1 MNDNHDHREPGDEHD
16 DDEEHTSR
24 FMRAADRVSYAMGTW
39 QNIVVWIILVGTW
52 FALGP
57 YLAHHSVL
65 PAWFTSNNFN
75 YPLNTVTTI
84 AELYIGFLVGASTNR
99 TERNNRNQ
107 ADRMEALEKL
117 IDKELKRTRGH
128 RQRARDRGGGQGTG
142 PAVGAHACRRRAP
155 RRGNVAGP
163 GRRDLMSPFGP
174 SRSWAFNGAAAEI
187 ASTSAR

>member
-1 MNDNHDHREPGDEHD
+1 MSEHDEHDKHD
-16 DDEEHTSR
+16 DDEPPTNR
-24 FMRAADRVSYAMGTW
+24 FVRVADRVSYAMGTW

-75 YPLNTVTTI
+75 FPLNTVTTI

-99 TERNNRNQ
+99 TERNNRKQ

-117 IDKELKRTRGH
+117 IHQELKRNTAITDNAQAIAEQVKAQVPLLER
-128 RQRARDRGGGQGTG
+128 T
-142 PAVGAHACRRRAP
+142 HADVLRVLSA
-155 RRGNVAGP
+155 
-163 GRRDLMSPFGP
+163 MSPA
-174 SRSWAFNGAAAEI
+174 RVAEM
-187 ASTSAR
+187 

>member
-1 MNDNHDHREPGDEHD
+1 MSEHHDHREHDDDDSDGDEHD
-16 DDEEHTSR
+16 DDEQHLNR
-24 FMRAADRVSYAMGTW
+24 FVRVADRVSYAMGTW

-75 YPLNTVTTI
+75 FPLNTVTTI

-107 ADRMEALEKL
+107 ADRIEALEKL
-117 IDKELKRTRGH
+117 IHKELKRNTAITDNAQTIAEQVKAQVPLLERTH
-128 RQRARDRGGGQGTG
+128 ADVARLLSAMSLD
-142 PAVGAHACRRRAP
+142 P
-155 RRGNVAGP
+155 VA
-163 GRRDLMSPFGP
+163 
-174 SRSWAFNGAAAEI
+174 E
-187 ASTSAR
+187 T

>member
-1 MNDNHDHREPGDEHD
+1 MSERPDDNDHDGDEQP
-16 DDEEHTSR
+16 TNR
-24 FMRAADRVSYAMGTW
+24 FVRVADRVSYAMGTW

-75 YPLNTVTTI
+75 FPLNTVTTI

-99 TERNNRNQ
+99 TERHNRTQ

-117 IDKELKRTRGH
+117 IHDELKRNS
-128 RQRARDRGGGQGTG
+128 
-142 PAVGAHACRRRAP
+142 AVTDNAHAIAEQVKAQVPLLESTHADVQRLLRA
-155 RRGNVAGP
+155 
-163 GRRDLMSPFGP
+163 MSPAP
-174 SRSWAFNGAAAEI
+174 AAE
-187 ASTSAR
+187 R

>member
-1 MNDNHDHREPGDEHD
+1 MSEHDENDEHD
-16 DDEEHTSR
+16 DNEQPTNR
-24 FMRAADRVSYAMGTW
+24 FVRVADRVSYAMGTW

-75 YPLNTVTTI
+75 FPLNTVTTI

-99 TERNNRNQ
+99 TERNNRKQ

-117 IDKELKRTRGH
+117 IHQELKRNTAITDNAQAIAEQVKAQVPLLER
-128 RQRARDRGGGQGTG
+128 T
-142 PAVGAHACRRRAP
+142 HADVLRVLSA
-155 RRGNVAGP
+155 
-163 GRRDLMSPFGP
+163 MSPA
-174 SRSWAFNGAAAEI
+174 RVAEM
-187 ASTSAR
+187 